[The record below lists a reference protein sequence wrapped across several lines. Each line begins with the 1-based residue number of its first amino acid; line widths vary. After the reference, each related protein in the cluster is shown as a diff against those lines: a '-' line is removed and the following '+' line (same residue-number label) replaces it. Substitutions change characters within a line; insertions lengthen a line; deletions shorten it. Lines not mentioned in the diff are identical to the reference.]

1 MSQSTLV
8 RPVILIGGKGTRL
21 WPLSREQSPKQF
33 MALASE
39 RSMLEETAA
48 RFVSGGFLA
57 PVVVCAAGAKHIVA
71 DRLQRAGISPA
82 AMILEPEGR
91 NTAPAA
97 IAAALWAERN
107 GEQALQLVVPADHV
121 IADLPAFHD
130 AIARAAA
137 LARDGRIATF
147 GITPT
152 EPSTAYGYI
161 RRGAPIGDA
170 AYGVAAFV
178 EKPDGPTA
186 AAYLAARTYTWNS
199 GIFLFRPDVLL
210 AEARRIAPELAA
222 ACDAALPAA
231 TPNAPEIAFD
241 PERFARVRAVS
252 IDYAIMEHTDKAG
265 VVPVDMGWSDVGSWT
280 ELARLTPKDADDNAL
295 RGRVVALG
303 CSGTYVHAGDRL
315 VAALGVQDLVIVD
328 TKDAV
333 LVAHRDETQA
343 VKAIVDR
350 LVTDRCVE
358 AREHPTVERPWG
370 SYTRM
375 GEGTGFQIKRIDV
388 KPGGRLSLQKHRH
401 RAEHWVVAA
410 GEALV
415 TCGERVT
422 TLGPND
428 SVFIPQGAV
437 HPLENPGTRPVVL
450 IEVQIG
456 DYLGEDD
463 IVRLQDD
470 YGRIPEGIAASA

>member
-1 MSQSTLV
+1 MNEASLV

-33 MALASE
+33 MAVAGE

-48 RFVSGGFLA
+48 RFVGGGFLA
-57 PVVVCAAGAKHIVA
+57 PVVVCAAGAKHIVV
-71 DRLQRAGISPA
+71 DRLRRVGVTPA

-107 GEQALQLVVPADHV
+107 GEKAMQLVVPADHV
-121 IADLPAFHD
+121 IADLPAFLA
-130 AIARAAA
+130 AIARAGV
-137 LARDGRIATF
+137 LARGGHIATF
-147 GITPT
+147 GITPS

-161 RRGAPIGDA
+161 RRGAPIGEGTFA
-170 AYGVAAFV
+170 VAEFV
-178 EKPDGPTA
+178 EKPDAATA
-186 AAYLAARTYTWNS
+186 AAYLAAGTYTWNS
-199 GIFLFRPDVLL
+199 GIFMFRPDVLL
-210 AEARRIAPELAA
+210 AEARRIEPSLVA
-222 ACDAALPAA
+222 ACAAALPAA
-231 TPNAPEIAFD
+231 APNAAEIALD
-241 PERFARVRAVS
+241 PAGFAQTRAVS
-252 IDYAIMEHTDKAG
+252 IDYAIMERTDKAG

-280 ELARLTPKDADDNAL
+280 ELARLTPRDADDNAL
-295 RGRVVALG
+295 RGRVVAVG
-303 CSGTYVHAGDRL
+303 CTGTYVHAGDRL

-333 LVAHRDETQA
+333 LVAHRDEAQA
-343 VKAIVDR
+343 VKSIVER
-350 LVTDRCVE
+350 LVSERCIE

-370 SYTRM
+370 SYTRL
-375 GEGTGFQIKRIDV
+375 GEGPGFQIKRIDV
-388 KPGGRLSLQKHRH
+388 KPGGRLSLQKHHH

-415 TCGERVT
+415 TCDERIL

-428 SVFIPQGAV
+428 NVFIPQGAV
-437 HPLENPGTRPVVL
+437 HRLENPGTRPVVL

-456 DYLGEDD
+456 SYLGEDD
-463 IVRLQDD
+463 IVRLEDD
-470 YGRIPEGIAASA
+470 YGRIPEAVALSA